1 MLKKRIIFLIAA
13 MSFFAL
19 TFPGQVFGGAWTQHE
34 GGMYNKFQF
43 NYYWATQ
50 TFDKNGKKFDSGGK
64 FEDKNFTYYG
74 EYGLKDNL
82 TVITSIPVKQISNHL
97 DTGDNT
103 KTTGVGDIDLALKY
117 RLYKGES
124 AVISIQGL
132 VKIPEAY
139 DKNRALPLGNGQ
151 YDVEARLLLGKSLY
165 PLPLYFGL
173 EAGYRFRFQAPAD
186 EFKLLAELGY
196 SVTDKLYLR
205 TKVDATLSAQNS
217 DKVAATELNPTL
229 SLDYNLIKWEFTA
242 GYRISKALGVEFTY
256 TPDVWG
262 KNIAAGRNLQLA
274 LFYMF

>member
-1 MLKKRIIFLIAA
+1 MCRKKVILLIAA

-19 TFPGQVFGGAWTQHE
+19 TFPGQVFGGAWTPQE

-43 NYYWATQ
+43 NYYWATKS
-50 TFDKNGKKFDSGGK
+50 FNSNSKRVDSGGK

-82 TVITSIPVKQISNHL
+82 TLIASLPFKQISNRL
-97 DTGDNT
+97 DDGEKT
-103 KTTGVGDIDLALKY
+103 KTTGLGDVDFAVKY

-124 AVISIQGL
+124 AVVSVQGL

-151 YDVEARLLLGKSLY
+151 YDVEARLLFGKSLY

-173 EAGYRFRFQAPAD
+173 ELGYRWRFQAPAD
-186 EFKLLAELGY
+186 EFKFLAELGY
-196 SVTDKLYLR
+196 SVTDKFYLR
-205 TKVDATLSAQNS
+205 TKLDTTVSAQNS
-217 DKVAATELNPTL
+217 DKVPGFELNPTL
-229 SLDYNLIKWEFTA
+229 SLDYNLLKWEFTA
-242 GYRISKALGVEFTY
+242 GYRFSKALGVEFTF

-262 KNIAAGRNLQLA
+262 RNISAGRNLQLA
-274 LFYMF
+274 LFYTF